1 MKAYAADG
9 DSTTGT
15 TGTTSTTSTQATTAQ
30 PGKDAQAKKAPGFF
44 DSPLMLVILGAVW
57 IWLIYSMRKNKKK
70 QKKAKEKLNNI
81 SKGDKVVTI
90 GRIHGEVVKLTED
103 TFTIKPDK
111 KSDFTLTFDRNA
123 IMSINAGKGE
133 SEETPEGVAEK
144 IEQK

>member
-9 DSTTGT
+9 DSA
-15 TGTTSTTSTQATTAQ
+15 TSTTSTQATTAQ
-30 PGKDAQAKKAPGFF
+30 PAKDAPAKKSPGFF
-44 DSPLMLVILGAVW
+44 DSPLMLVALGAVW

-70 QKKAKEKLNNI
+70 QKAAKEKLNSIN
-81 SKGDKVVTI
+81 KGDKVVTI
-90 GRIHGEVVKLTED
+90 GRIHGEIVKLNDE

-123 IMSINAGKGE
+123 IMSVNPGKGE
-133 SEETPEGVAEK
+133 TEEPPAGVAEK